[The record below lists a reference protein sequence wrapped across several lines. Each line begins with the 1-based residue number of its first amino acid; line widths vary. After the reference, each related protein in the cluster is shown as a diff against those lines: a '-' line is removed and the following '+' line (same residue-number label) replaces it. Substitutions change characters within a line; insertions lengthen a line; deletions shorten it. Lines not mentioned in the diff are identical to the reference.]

1 LHENEKYIPT
11 TKYVIKANFEV
22 VGVVERSDV
31 VGAIFGQTEGLFGPD
46 LDLRELQKSGR
57 IGRIGIKLDSKADKT
72 KGEIVIP
79 SSLDKASTALIAAA
93 IESVDR
99 IGPCNAKIT
108 LGDVMD
114 EREEKRREIMD
125 KAKNILRKW
134 IIEVTPSTEEI
145 LNEVSD
151 SIKVGNVINY
161 GEESLPAGP
170 EVATNSSIILVEGR
184 ADVINLLK
192 CGIKNAI
199 GLEGTKIPKSIIDL
213 SKKREIT
220 AFLDGD
226 RGGDLILKELMQVA
240 EIDYIVRA
248 PKGKEVEDLNPKEI
262 MRSLREKTAVEQ
274 VKNGL
279 QKTGI
284 PVPKH
289 IFEASKQLKGTLEAI
304 LFDKDGDNIARIPV
318 SELAEKLSKTE
329 GVRTILFDGIVTQR
343 LLDIADSKKVEC
355 LIGDRVSEVV
365 KSPLDIKILELAN
378 IVEEQ
383 K

>member
-1 LHENEKYIPT
+1 LEDDYLQENEKHIPT

-22 VGVVERSDV
+22 GGVVERSDV
-31 VGAIFGQTEGLFGPD
+31 IGAIFGQTEGLFGPD

-108 LGDVMD
+108 LGDVID
-114 EREEKRREIMD
+114 EREEKRKEIMD

-151 SIKVGNVINY
+151 SIKVGEVISY
-161 GEESLPAGP
+161 GEEDLPAGP

-199 GLEGTKIPKSIIDL
+199 GLEGTKIPKTIMDL
-213 SKKREIT
+213 SKNREIT

-226 RGGDLILKELMQVA
+226 RG
-240 EIDYIVRA
+240 
-248 PKGKEVEDLNPKEI
+248 
-262 MRSLREKTAVEQ
+262 
-274 VKNGL
+274 
-279 QKTGI
+279 
-284 PVPKH
+284 
-289 IFEASKQLKGTLEAI
+289 
-304 LFDKDGDNIARIPV
+304 
-318 SELAEKLSKTE
+318 
-329 GVRTILFDGIVTQR
+329 
-343 LLDIADSKKVEC
+343 
-355 LIGDRVSEVV
+355 
-365 KSPLDIKILELAN
+365 
-378 IVEEQ
+378 
-383 K
+383 

>member
-1 LHENEKYIPT
+1 MQENEKHIPT

-22 VGVVERSDV
+22 GGVVERSDV
-31 VGAIFGQTEGLFGPD
+31 IGAIFGQTEGLFGPD

-57 IGRIGIKLDSKADKT
+57 IGRIGINLDSKADKT

-108 LGDVMD
+108 LGDVID
-114 EREEKRREIMD
+114 EREEKRKEIMD

-134 IIEVTPSTEEI
+134 IVEVTPSTEEI

-151 SIKVGNVINY
+151 SIKVGDVINY
-161 GEESLPAGP
+161 GEENLPAGP
-170 EVATNSSIILVEGR
+170 EVATNGSIILVEGR

-192 CGIKNAI
+192 CGIKNTI

-213 SKKREIT
+213 SKNREIT

-240 EIDYIVRA
+240 EIDYIARA
-248 PKGKEVEDLNPKEI
+248 PKGKEVEDLTPKEV
-262 MRSLREKTAVEQ
+262 MRSLGEKKAVEQ
-274 VKNGL
+274 VKNGI

-284 PVPKH
+284 PVSKH

-304 LFDKDGDNIARIPV
+304 LFDKDGKNMARIPV

-329 GVRTILFDGIVTQR
+329 GVHTILFDGIVTQR
-343 LLDIADSKKVEC
+343 LLDIADSKKVKC

-365 KSPLDIKILELAN
+365 KSPLDIKILELAY